1 MSALQRGSRNCLR
14 NPYQPRGT
22 SSYKSVCLS
31 PSSPIDPSLFHTL
44 SLFFPS
50 FPNHH
55 HLCNEPREPCRQRL
69 RQLISVISTIVRCS
83 MSLKSKRSLSLSLSF
98 ALSPNPPNP
107 LCPLIL
113 AVRSFHDRLHPLS
126 SIPNYAQLP
135 VDGSSGD
142 GGGGQG
148 IRGESRDMI
157 GNGL

>member
-83 MSLKSKRSLSLSLSF
+83 MSLKSKRSLSLSL
-98 ALSPNPPNP
+98 LHCHPPNP
-107 LCPLIL
+107 THFARSSSRFVRFTTGCIL
-113 AVRSFHDRLHPLS
+113 SHRFPIMRNCL
-126 SIPNYAQLP
+126 
-135 VDGSSGD
+135 
-142 GGGGQG
+142 
-148 IRGESRDMI
+148 
-157 GNGL
+157 